1 MKFSTVIWIWVDTCC
16 IFRFI
21 NVVFP
26 QPLGPRITVIPLVS
40 RSNEIPLRAC
50 TSLFLLW
57 YVFRIFLSFIRHL
70 TDCFYQYNTLLLPQ
84 GMLTVKDY
92 LSTKKAERMPVHSAV
107 YSSDYQNYSTSLKA
121 SKSSSLVLTLTTFA
135 TS

>member
-57 YVFRIFLSFIRHL
+57 YVFRIFLSFIRYL
-70 TDCFYQYNTLLLPQ
+70 TDCSYQYNTLLLPQ

-92 LSTKKAERMPVHSAV
+92 LSTKKQSACQ
-107 YSSDYQNYSTSLKA
+107 YTLPISDYYKIILHPLMHQSL
-121 SKSSSLVLTLTTFA
+121 LRLF
-135 TS
+135 